1 MTFRTPMLRRLAVL
15 CVLAAMLVAATGCT
29 ALKNGDDKPDAG
41 ASGDLGADLGIAEW
55 DQGPP
60 TADQGV
66 SPVDLGVYDDAGAV
80 DSGVPDLGSPDVG
93 PRCAPTPR
101 MTAATWARYPLPDTA
116 GHPRSYQLRG
126 TWPYQTEIDCVTGL
140 EWQRTVGAA
149 SYTQAEAITYCDDL
163 ELAGYTDWQLP
174 STIELMTL
182 VDYTVPD
189 PGPAID
195 TDAFPGTPAAIFW
208 SSSSAAGMLFK
219 GWFVHFANGFSSH
232 DDVSMIAGHARCV
245 RGDGLADPAMGAP
258 GGHFTDFLDGTVHD
272 NLTML
277 VWQTGRS
284 PATQSQA
291 DAGTYC
297 AMLALAGSAPW
308 RLPTVLEL
316 RSLVDESRSAPSI
329 DVSYFLDTPA
339 ERFWSSTPVPGGT
352 YGTFVDFGYGT
363 TSSYEV
369 ATPFLARCVR

>member
-29 ALKNGDDKPDAG
+29 ALKNGTDKPD
-41 ASGDLGADLGIAEW
+41 LGVDLGIAR
-55 DQGPP
+55 
-60 TADQGV
+60 T
-66 SPVDLGVYDDAGAV
+66 DLGPVWDSGDYDDAGAV
-80 DSGVPDLGSPDVG
+80 DSSVPDFGSPDVG

-208 SSSSAAGMLFK
+208 SSSSAAGMSSK
-219 GWFVHFANGFSSH
+219 GWFVHFANGFSSPA
-232 DDVSMIAGHARCV
+232 DVSMIAGHARCV
-245 RGDGLADPAMGAP
+245 RGDGPVGAP
-258 GGHFTDFLDGTVHD
+258 SGHFTDFLDGTVHD

-277 VWQTGRS
+277 VWQTGHS
-284 PATQSQA
+284 SVTQSQA
-291 DAGTYC
+291 EAGTYC

-329 DVSYFLDTPA
+329 DVAYFLDTPA

-363 TSSYEV
+363 TSFYEV